1 MINKIEG
8 FFDLTNGKEKILD
21 DDLYQFSKEHNVPL
35 EIALLIQIVRE
46 LKKKK

>member
-8 FFDLTNGKEKILD
+8 FYDLSKGKETILD
-21 DDLYQFSKEHNVPL
+21 KDLYLFSKEHNVPV
-35 EIALLIQIVRE
+35 EIALLMQIIRE